1 MKAYM
6 GASDPGYNNVHIMQ
20 SGDSGNTES
29 LVANSAH
36 FDFYLLTEKHCIR
49 KLFLRVAVI

>member
-1 MKAYM
+1 MIAYM